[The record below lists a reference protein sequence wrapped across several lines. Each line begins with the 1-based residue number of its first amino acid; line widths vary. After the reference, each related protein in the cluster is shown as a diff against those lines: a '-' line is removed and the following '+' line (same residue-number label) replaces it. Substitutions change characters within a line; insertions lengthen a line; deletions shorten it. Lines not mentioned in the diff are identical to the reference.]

1 MSDYDEIQEVTES
14 ERVANGKPSSFD
26 MNEAFCARMRM
37 AIAAG
42 LESAP
47 IGVVTTPGTK
57 NPKYVP
63 TEPRPLVSSQR
74 DVEHA

>member
-1 MSDYDEIQEVTES
+1 MLKMSYDDELPPYIES
-14 ERVANGKPSSFD
+14 GKPSHFEMD
-26 MNEAFCARMRM
+26 AKFCARMHA

-74 DVEHA
+74 DLENA